1 MLVSDKFLTD
11 VRDLLLPGLWTDEL
25 DLQVN
30 FIEPRGLCLVGY
42 KNGKSGRRFIS
53 EAEIADK
60 SYKRKF
66 RPLVDSLKKE
76 IGA

>member
-1 MLVSDKFLTD
+1 MLVSDKFLAD
-11 VRDLLLPGLWTDEL
+11 VRDLLLPGLWPVPI

-30 FIEPRGLCLVGY
+30 FIEPRGLYLVGY
-42 KNGKSGRRFIS
+42 KDGKSGRRFIS

-60 SYKRKF
+60 TYKQKF